1 MSSNLAMA
9 SPWAA
14 SFSRHILWKTWG
26 MYTIREKGKNGTVE
40 ITSDFLIRT
49 IKKRFRGDRE
59 TIPIRA
65 ITSVRHDR
73 KVMKTDDVQVVTSG
87 QVWEW
92 KVKDAEKFVA
102 ELNQALASG

>member
-1 MSSNLAMA
+1 MSSNLAMT

-14 SFSRHILWKTWG
+14 SFARRILWKTWG
-26 MYTIREKGKNGTVE
+26 MYTIREKGRNGTVE

-49 IKKRFRGDRE
+49 IKRRFRGDRE

-92 KVKDAEKFVA
+92 KVKDAEKFVT

>member
-1 MSSNLAMA
+1 
-9 SPWAA
+9 
-14 SFSRHILWKTWG
+14 
-26 MYTIREKGKNGTVE
+26 MYTIREKGKNGTLE

-49 IKKRFRGDRE
+49 IKKRLGKDDRE

-102 ELNQALASG
+102 ELNQALASD